1 HPGTRGF
8 AKEWLLH
15 KFLQKEGVLT
25 TMYAFLPVEMNEK
38 QLGLYAFEEHFEKQL
53 LESQD
58 RREGVILKFD
68 EELFW
73 QGILLKNRDN
83 IHHHLPNYQ
92 ASFARPFG
100 KKKISKSK
108 SLTSQLV
115 LGNNLLEM
123 YRNMNPD
130 LPLYLDVDRYARYL
144 ALLTLTNSHA
154 HSAEWHNQRW
164 YVNPVTARLEP
175 VVFDISDGFFPDEG
189 QNRFFEKLMEMDVKV
204 AQPTREYLHALVFKN
219 ESFQN
224 QYLAHLERMISTAY
238 LDSAMNEISSEI
250 ERVDHALGQEY
261 PNVRVEKG
269 VLFDNVEKL
278 KEHLPMFKNWLKNDL
293 PLLQPDTVNRRPN
306 LHPTISPFIPV
317 KVYEQG
323 NNAYVIENNGGHQVT
338 VFGYE
343 SKETKDTVLLP
354 SELKIGVTHWQ
365 QDRAE
370 LQLTEKARFIYYR
383 ITASDFSGKAS
394 IFKWPVPRNHSP
406 RVSLRA
412 KQVGNQ
418 PQFLTIEN
426 GIYKIKKGSHVISE
440 LLYIPSNSKLV
451 VQAGTEL
458 VFKATGG
465 ILSESPIELI
475 GSKDKPIVIQ
485 SESLNN
491 QGLTV
496 LQTNT
501 ESVLKHVQFQSM
513 NSLSFEGWVLTG
525 GVNFYESDVVLE
537 HCSIDNGRSEDALN
551 IIRSNFELNSCQI
564 KSSFSDGFDSD
575 FSKGTVV
582 NCRFEAIGND
592 AVDFSG

>member
-1 HPGTRGF
+1 
-8 AKEWLLH
+8 
-15 KFLQKEGVLT
+15 
-25 TMYAFLPVEMNEK
+25 
-38 QLGLYAFEEHFEKQL
+38 
-53 LESQD
+53 
-58 RREGVILKFD
+58 
-68 EELFW
+68 
-73 QGILLKNRDN
+73 
-83 IHHHLPNYQ
+83 
-92 ASFARPFG
+92 
-100 KKKISKSK
+100 
-108 SLTSQLV
+108 
-115 LGNNLLEM
+115 
-123 YRNMNPD
+123 
-130 LPLYLDVDRYARYL
+130 
-144 ALLTLTNSHA
+144 
-154 HSAEWHNQRW
+154 
-164 YVNPVTARLEP
+164 
-175 VVFDISDGFFPDEG
+175 
-189 QNRFFEKLMEMDVKV
+189 
-204 AQPTREYLHALVFKN
+204 
-219 ESFQN
+219 
-224 QYLAHLERMISTAY
+224 LAHLERMISTAY

-383 ITASDFSGKAS
+383 ITESDFSGKAS

-418 PQFLTIEN
+418 PQFLSIEN
-426 GIYKIKKGSHVISE
+426 GTYKIKKGSHVISE

-575 FSKGTVV
+575 FSKGSVV

-592 AVDFSG
+592 AVDFSGSQVKIEDCELLNIGDKAVSVGERSTLTIKNSTIEKATIGVAAKDCSRATLSNIEISQCQYGFVAYEKKSEYGGATIETKSVTLKEVNEESDIEINSKLIKDGVTIQGTKYSKVSKY